1 MEKITMYD
9 NRLSVNVDVYKI
21 GQPDQFGAHVLAY
34 YKGDGKLSA
43 YAENQ
48 SLSAHLNELS
58 AASWYTTSIRHLVPS
73 S

>member
-1 MEKITMYD
+1 MHD
-9 NRLSVNVDVYKI
+9 NRLSVDVDVYKI

-34 YKGDGKLSA
+34 YKGDGNLCA

-58 AASWYTTSIRHLVPS
+58 TASWYTTSIRHLVPS